1 MLLAD
6 IQSKIPY
13 TLLPAGVDSS
23 ASALELA
30 RSNAE
35 LNGISQSVCT
45 FERADVAPFMR
56 EAAAAGKL
64 WDFIVL
70 DPPKL
75 APNRKSLP
83 RAAAK
88 CAL

>member
-1 MLLAD
+1 M
-6 IQSKIPY
+6 
-13 TLLPAGVDSS
+13 DSS
-23 ASALELA
+23 DSALELA
-30 RSNAE
+30 RRNAE
-35 LNGISQSVCT
+35 LNGVAESSCS
-45 FERADVAPFMR
+45 FERADVAVYMR

-75 APNRKSLP
+75 APNRKTLP

-88 CAL
+88 YD